1 MHIALDT
8 GKEVLVK
15 TFQYGG
21 HKEQAKSWLVNRA
34 LDMVRRALL

>member
-1 MHIALDT
+1 VI
-8 GKEVLVK
+8 VQ

-21 HKEQAKSWLVNRA
+21 HSERATGWLVNRT